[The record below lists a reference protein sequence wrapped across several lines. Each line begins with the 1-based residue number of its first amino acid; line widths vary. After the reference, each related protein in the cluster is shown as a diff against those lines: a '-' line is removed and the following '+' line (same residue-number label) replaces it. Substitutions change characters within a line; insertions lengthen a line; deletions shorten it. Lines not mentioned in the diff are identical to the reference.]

1 MLTKIYASRSQTR
14 TMGLHDPIGDPFG
27 GPAYGER
34 NDPVTAGI
42 VVGGTVLSGAMQ
54 SDAARRAANTQAD
67 AQRQA
72 QAQIL
77 TAGREG
83 AQQYAPYTQLGQTG
97 VNALNAN
104 LPYLTSQFSNADLNA
119 QLAPNYQFGLQQG
132 QGTTNAA
139 ANAAGGMMSGN
150 ALQGLNQFSQN
161 YAQNA
166 YQNAFNNYQAQQT
179 NIYNKLAGISGIGLQ
194 GATGTAN
201 ALIGTGTNVANLTTG
216 IGNAQAAG
224 TIGQATAYGNNLQN
238 VGNLA
243 FLNSLGKGGS
253 NQVNQANSAMNQYG
267 SGNVYG
273 YGGQGQI
280 PNPDYTIE

>member
-1 MLTKIYASRSQTR
+1 MLTKIYASRAQTR

-34 NDPVTAGI
+34 NDPATAAI
-42 VVGGTVLSGAMQ
+42 VVGGTVLGGMMQ
-54 SDAARRAANTQAD
+54 SDAARSAANTQAD

-77 TAGREG
+77 AAGQEG
-83 AQQYAPYTQLGQTG
+83 AQQYNPYITLGQTG
-97 VNALNAN
+97 TNALNAN
-104 LPYLTSQFSNADLNA
+104 IPYLTSQFSNADLNS

-139 ANAAGGMMSGN
+139 ANASGGMMSGN

-166 YQNAFNNYQAQQT
+166 YQQAFNNYQAQQT
-179 NIYNKLAGISGIGLQ
+179 NIYNRLAGISGIGLQ
-194 GATGTAN
+194 GATGAAN

-224 TIGQATAYGNNLQN
+224 TIGQANAYGNTLQN

-243 FLNSLGKGGS
+243 FLNSLGKGGPS
-253 NQVNQANSAMNQYG
+253 GVTPISGDGMQPSLG
-267 SGNVYG
+267 SG
-273 YGGQGQI
+273 
-280 PNPDYTIE
+280 YTPSGSNYLTS

>member
-1 MLTKIYASRSQTR
+1 MLTKIYASRAQTR

-34 NDPVTAGI
+34 NDPVTAAI
-42 VVGGTVLSGAMQ
+42 AVGGAGLVGSMIQ
-54 SDAARRAANTQAD
+54 SDAARSAANTQAD

-77 TAGREG
+77 AAGREG
-83 AQQYAPYTQLGQTG
+83 AQQYDPYIKLGQTG
-97 VNALNAN
+97 TNALNAN
-104 LPYLTSQFSNADLNA
+104 IPYLTSQFSNADLNS

-139 ANAAGGMMSGN
+139 ANASGGMMSGN

-166 YQNAFNNYQAQQT
+166 YQQAFNNYQAQQT
-179 NIYNKLAGISGIGLQ
+179 NIYNRLAGISGIGLQ
-194 GATGTAN
+194 GATGAAN

-224 TIGQATAYGNNLQN
+224 TIGQANAYGNTLQN

-243 FLNSLGKGGS
+243 LLNSLGKGGPS
-253 NQVNQANSAMNQYG
+253 GVTPISGDGMQPSLG
-267 SGNVYG
+267 SG
-273 YGGQGQI
+273 
-280 PNPDYTIE
+280 YTPSGSNYLTS

>member
-1 MLTKIYASRSQTR
+1 MPIGFLAAATVASSLIGADASRK
-14 TMGLHDPIGDPFG
+14 
-27 GPAYGER
+27 
-34 NDPVTAGI
+34 
-42 VVGGTVLSGAMQ
+42 
-54 SDAARRAANTQAD
+54 AANTQAD
-67 AQRQA
+67 AQREA
-72 QAQIL
+72 QAQVL
-77 TAGREG
+77 AAGREG
-83 AQQYAPYTQLGQTG
+83 SQQYLPYTQLGQTG
-97 VNALNAN
+97 INQLNAQ
-104 LPYLTSQFSNADLNA
+104 LPYLTSQFTNADLNA

-132 QGTTNAA
+132 QGAFNAG
-139 ANAAGGMMSGN
+139 ANATGGMVSGN

-179 NIYNKLAGISGIGLQ
+179 NIYNRLAGISGIGLQ

-224 TIGQATAYGNNLQN
+224 QIGQAGAYGTGLTNM
-238 VGNLA
+238 GNLA
-243 FLNSLGKGGS
+243 FLNSLGKGGP
-253 NQVNQANSAMNQYG
+253 NQVGQANSAMNQYG

-280 PNPDYTIE
+280 PTPDYTIDAP

>member
-14 TMGLHDPIGDPFG
+14 TMGMHDPIGDPFG
-27 GPAYGER
+27 GVAYGER

-72 QAQIL
+72 QTQLLA
-77 TAGREG
+77 AGREG
-83 AQQYAPYTQLGQTG
+83 AEQYAPYTQLGQTG

-104 LPYLTSQFSNADLNA
+104 IPYLTRQFSNADLNA

-179 NIYNKLAGISGIGLQ
+179 NIYNRLAGISGIGLQ

-224 TIGQATAYGNNLQN
+224 TIGQAGAYGNTLQN

-243 FLNSLGKGGS
+243 FLNSLGKGSTPASSGS
-253 NQVNQANSAMNQYG
+253 SFTAPD
-267 SGNVYG
+267 VYLA
-273 YGGQGQI
+273 
-280 PNPDYTIE
+280 